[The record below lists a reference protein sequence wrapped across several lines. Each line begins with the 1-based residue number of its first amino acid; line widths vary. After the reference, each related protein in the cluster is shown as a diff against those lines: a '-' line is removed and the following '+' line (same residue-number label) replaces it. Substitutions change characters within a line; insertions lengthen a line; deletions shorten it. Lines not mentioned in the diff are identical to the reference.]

1 MTTKPDGESPS
12 TSSLFL
18 PQLQLRHRRGSLTS
32 LSNASQTDKDILAQA
47 LDQIHSNASQSET
60 LTTFNEYTSPPPSSS
75 GTDGKGIASELQGGL
90 SGLYSR
96 IRASVGNVRDI
107 VTPAAEDGADDQS
120 LKSPQRGTPGAAVS
134 TKQLDAVKVSSPPAT
149 ALSTKG
155 GLGVRHQTISERSFP
170 DGEIKDRDLYG
181 KQSRLSLG
189 TLGVPSQTL
198 LSATSALHA
207 PLPPLTQGALGTAV
221 RPAVAEIN
229 VSAIKERDTNGDGP
243 SSGASTNPS
252 ASQRPTLG
260 SRVETQ
266 MSGYSDKQ
274 SSRLTESPRVIEPVR
289 NSPKIQAPKT
299 TLESAMI
306 AASRSK
312 HTNMIKEVKA
322 ARESGS
328 APDDYFFHSGFDG
341 IDDLV
346 QTTTKPQS
354 NVTKNAGE
362 GPRIITNPATP
373 RDELLVNPTGGQKVD
388 SNLEP
393 SKDRQYQ
400 HLEIPKQKLSVPL
413 QSGQVGLRDRHSS
426 QKSSV
431 EIAAKASHAAPRHS
445 GVSRE
450 QLGEFDARQIVSGLH
465 SRVSGATQQ
474 DDDPRTMNVYSQ
486 IKSKLLNKEY
496 WMRDENARDCFYC
509 GDPFS
514 TFRRKHH
521 CSKHPRPKL
530 LMLHKTS

>member
-32 LSNASQTDKDILAQA
+32 LSNASRTDKELLAQA

-75 GTDGKGIASELQGGL
+75 GTEGKGIASELQGGL

-107 VTPAAEDGADDQS
+107 VTPATENGVEDQS

-149 ALSTKG
+149 ALSTTE
-155 GLGVRHQTISERSFP
+155 GLGVRHQTTSERSFP
-170 DGEIKDRDLYG
+170 DGDMKDRDLYG

-189 TLGVPSQTL
+189 ALGGPSQTL
-198 LSATSALHA
+198 LSATSSLHS

-229 VSAIKERDTNGDGP
+229 VSAVKERDTGGDGP
-243 SSGASTNPS
+243 SNGASMNPS
-252 ASQRPTLG
+252 ASQRPTPV

-266 MSGYSDKQ
+266 MSGFSDKQ
-274 SSRLTESPRVIEPVR
+274 SSRLTESPRAMEPVR
-289 NSPKIQAPKT
+289 NSPKLQAQKT

-306 AASRSK
+306 AASRSR

-341 IDDLV
+341 IDDVV
-346 QTTTKPQS
+346 QTITKPQS

-362 GPRIITNPATP
+362 GPWIITNPASP
-373 RDELLVNPTGGQKVD
+373 RDELLEHPTGGQKVD

-393 SKDRQYQ
+393 LKKDSQFQ
-400 HLEIPKQKLSVPL
+400 HLEIPKQKSSVPL
-413 QSGQVGLRDRHSS
+413 QSGQVGLRDRHPS

-431 EIAAKASHAAPRHS
+431 EIAAKASHAASRHS

-450 QLGEFDARQIVSGLH
+450 QLGELDARQTASGLH

-486 IKSKLLNKEY
+486 IKNKLLNKEY

-521 CSKHPRPKL
+521 CSKHPHPKL
-530 LMLHKTS
+530 PAA

>member
-18 PQLQLRHRRGSLTS
+18 PQLRHRRGSLTS
-32 LSNASQTDKDILAQA
+32 LSNASQTDKEILAQA
-47 LDQIHSNASQSET
+47 LDQIHSNACQTET

-107 VTPAAEDGADDQS
+107 VTVAAEDNADEQS
-120 LKSPQRGTPGAAVS
+120 LKSPRQGTPGAAPS
-134 TKQLDAVKVSSPPAT
+134 TKQLDSVKLSSPPA
-149 ALSTKG
+149 STLNTKR
-155 GLGVRHQTISERSFP
+155 GLGPRQQAASERNGS
-170 DGEIKDRDLYG
+170 DGETKDRDPYT
-181 KQSRLSLG
+181 KPSKLSLG
-189 TLGVPSQTL
+189 APDGPSQTIF
-198 LSATSALHA
+198 STSSALHS

-229 VSAIKERDTNGDGP
+229 VSAIKERD
-243 SSGASTNPS
+243 SSGNVPPNGASTNPS
-252 ASQRPTLG
+252 ASQMPVLG
-260 SRVETQ
+260 ARVETQ
-266 MSGYSDKQ
+266 LGATVDKKNP
-274 SSRLTESPRVIEPVR
+274 RLTEGSRIIEPGS
-289 NSPKIQAPKT
+289 NGHKLQAPKT

-306 AASRSK
+306 AASRSTR
-312 HTNMIKEVKA
+312 TNTINEPKA

-328 APDDYFFHSGFDG
+328 AVDDYFMHSGFDG
-341 IDDLV
+341 IDDVV
-346 QTTTKPQS
+346 QP
-354 NVTKNAGE
+354 NE

-373 RDELLVNPTGGQKVD
+373 RDGLLENPTGGKEDD

-400 HLEIPKQKLSVPL
+400 HLEIPKQKQSVPL
-413 QSGQVGLRDRHSS
+413 QSSQSGPLDRRPSL
-426 QKSSV
+426 KPSV
-431 EIAAKASHAAPRHS
+431 EVGVKALHAASRQS
-445 GVSRE
+445 GVSSE
-450 QLGEFDARQIVSGLH
+450 QLGEFDARQIALGLH
-465 SRVSGATQQ
+465 SRFSGAPQQ
-474 DDDPRTMNVYSQ
+474 DYDPRTMNVFSQ
-486 IKSKLLNKEY
+486 IKSKILNKEY

-521 CSKHPRPKL
+521 CSKHP
-530 LMLHKTS
+530 HKHISRDMETS